1 MKLQTVDLL
10 SPLWPFEVC
19 ACEMPTVEYLLLC
32 RETCHRVYKGVSLFK
47 SRAHRNKR
55 KRGFERLSI
64 SGKRFSLYS
73 VAFFHVFD
81 NPLLTLSPFFP
92 PFRNV
97 LSVIP
102 LIRVNETVRHII
114 IQRSNM
120 RS

>member
-1 MKLQTVDLL
+1 MNSYLDLL
-10 SPLWPFEVC
+10 SPLWPSEVC
-19 ACEMPTVEYLLLC
+19 ASEMQTVKSLLLC

-47 SRAHRNKR
+47 SREHRNKW
-55 KRGFERLSI
+55 KRGFERRSI

-81 NPLLTLSPFFP
+81 NPLLTPSPFLP

-97 LSVIP
+97 LGVIP
-102 LIRVNETVRHII
+102 ITTVNETVRHIS

-120 RS
+120 RF